1 MKKVSGRAIFPLILA
16 IVLLAGTVLLCVR
29 YFVKAG
35 EWVTFSGSPHV
46 YTGVNLDGGIV
57 TDRDG
62 TLLLDS
68 TDGRTYSA
76 DAVTRT
82 ATMHLLGDRYGY
94 IQAPLLGSFADDMIG
109 FDKINGLYGAEGTE
123 ANAALT
129 LSAAAQTAAYQALG
143 NYHGTVGVY
152 NYKTGEI
159 LCAVTSPSYD
169 PDNMPD
175 VDADTSGAYEGVY
188 VNRFFQAA
196 YTPGSIFKIVTLAA
210 AIETVPD
217 WESLTFTCEGK
228 TIIGGQEII
237 CEGVH
242 GTITLKQ
249 ALAHSCNVAFGELAG
264 KVGTKALMEYA
275 EKLGLSESFEC
286 DGIPVKAGTV
296 DLKDADAGDLA
307 WAGIGQYTD
316 QVNALTFMRAMGRI
330 AGGGT
335 GAEPYLMAKITRG
348 EKTAY
353 EAKTETSSRALKAET
368 AAKLTEYLRNNVA
381 TMYGDWQF
389 GGLNVCA
396 KSGTA
401 EHEGETADAMFAGFC
416 VDENCPLAFVVF
428 VENGG
433 SGQRSGRADRRKG
446 FAGLRCGNQQINW
459 GLTNAAVLCMIM
471 GLFREVTRNGPG
483 FDRRLISGVVSKW
496 S

>member
-29 YFVKAG
+29 YFAKADG
-35 EWVTFSGSPHV
+35 WVTFSGSPHV
-46 YTGVNLDGGIV
+46 YTGVNLDGGVV

-68 TDGRTYSA
+68 TDGRTYSD
-76 DAVTRT
+76 DAATRT

-94 IQAPLLGSFADDMIG
+94 IQAPLLGSFADYMIG

-175 VDADTSGAYEGVY
+175 VDADTSGAYDGVY

-217 WESLTFTCEGK
+217 WENLTFTCEGK

-348 EKTAY
+348 EKTVY
-353 EAKTETSSRALKAET
+353 EAKTEMSSRALKAET

-381 TMYGDWQF
+381 TMYGDGQF
-389 GGLNVCA
+389 SGLNVCA

-433 SGQRSGRADRRKG
+433 SGSAVAAPIAAKVLQVCA
-446 FAGLRCGNQQINW
+446 AAIN
-459 GLTNAAVLCMIM
+459 
-471 GLFREVTRNGPG
+471 R
-483 FDRRLISGVVSKW
+483 
-496 S
+496 

>member
-29 YFVKAG
+29 YFAKAD

-46 YTGVNLDGGIV
+46 YTGVNLDGGVV

-175 VDADTSGAYEGVY
+175 VDADTSGAYDGVY

-381 TMYGDWQF
+381 TMYGDGQF

-433 SGQRSGRADRRKG
+433 SGSAV
-446 FAGLRCGNQQINW
+446 
-459 GLTNAAVLCMIM
+459 AAPIAAKVLQVCAAAM
-471 GLFREVTRNGPG
+471 NG
-483 FDRRLISGVVSKW
+483 
-496 S
+496 

>member
-29 YFVKAG
+29 YFAKAG

-46 YTGVNLDGGIV
+46 YTGVNLDGGVV

-175 VDADTSGAYEGVY
+175 VDADTSGAYDGVY

-275 EKLGLSESFEC
+275 EKLGLTESFEC

-296 DLKDADAGDLA
+296 GLEDADAGDLA

-335 GAEPYLMAKITRG
+335 AAEPYLMAKITRG

-433 SGQRSGRADRRKG
+433 SGSAV
-446 FAGLRCGNQQINW
+446 
-459 GLTNAAVLCMIM
+459 AAPIAAKVLQVCAAE
-471 GLFREVTRNGPG
+471 LQ
-483 FDRRLISGVVSKW
+483 
-496 S
+496 

>member
-29 YFVKAG
+29 YFAKAD

-46 YTGVNLDGGIV
+46 YTGVNLDGGVV

-94 IQAPLLGSFADDMIG
+94 IQAPLLGSFADYMIG

-175 VDADTSGAYEGVY
+175 VDADTSGAYDGVY

-217 WESLTFTCEGK
+217 WENLTFTCEGK

-348 EKTAY
+348 EKTVY
-353 EAKTETSSRALKAET
+353 EAKTEMSSRALKAET

-381 TMYGDWQF
+381 TMYGDGQF
-389 GGLNVCA
+389 SGLNVCA

-433 SGQRSGRADRRKG
+433 SGSAVAAPIAAKVLQVCA
-446 FAGLRCGNQQINW
+446 AAIN
-459 GLTNAAVLCMIM
+459 
-471 GLFREVTRNGPG
+471 R
-483 FDRRLISGVVSKW
+483 
-496 S
+496 

>member
-16 IVLLAGTVLLCVR
+16 IVLLAGTALLCVR
-29 YFVKAG
+29 YFAKAD

-46 YTGVNLDGGIV
+46 YTGVNLDGGV
-57 TDRDG
+57 VYDRDG

-175 VDADTSGAYEGVY
+175 VDADTSGAYDGVY

-217 WESLTFTCEGK
+217 WENLTFTCEGK

-433 SGQRSGRADRRKG
+433 SGSAVAAPVAAKVLQVCA
-446 FAGLRCGNQQINW
+446 AAIN
-459 GLTNAAVLCMIM
+459 G
-471 GLFREVTRNGPG
+471 
-483 FDRRLISGVVSKW
+483 
-496 S
+496 

>member
-46 YTGVNLDGGIV
+46 YTGVNLDGGVV

-175 VDADTSGAYEGVY
+175 VDADTSGAYDGVY

-401 EHEGETADAMFAGFC
+401 EHEGKTADAMFAGFC

-433 SGQRSGRADRRKG
+433 SGSAVAAPIAAKVLQVCA
-446 FAGLRCGNQQINW
+446 AAIN
-459 GLTNAAVLCMIM
+459 
-471 GLFREVTRNGPG
+471 R
-483 FDRRLISGVVSKW
+483 
-496 S
+496 

>member
-29 YFVKAG
+29 YFAKAD

-46 YTGVNLDGGIV
+46 YTGVNLDGGVV

-76 DAVTRT
+76 DAVMRT

-175 VDADTSGAYEGVY
+175 VDADTSGAYDGVY

-217 WESLTFTCEGK
+217 WENLTFTCEGK

-275 EKLGLSESFEC
+275 EKLGLTESFEC

-335 GAEPYLMAKITRG
+335 GAVPYLMAKITRG

-433 SGQRSGRADRRKG
+433 SGSAV
-446 FAGLRCGNQQINW
+446 
-459 GLTNAAVLCMIM
+459 AAPIAAKVLQVCAAAM
-471 GLFREVTRNGPG
+471 NG
-483 FDRRLISGVVSKW
+483 
-496 S
+496 

>member
-29 YFVKAG
+29 YFAKAD

-46 YTGVNLDGGIV
+46 YTGVNLDGGVV

-175 VDADTSGAYEGVY
+175 VDADTSGAYDGVY

-401 EHEGETADAMFAGFC
+401 EHEGKTADAMFAGFC

-433 SGQRSGRADRRKG
+433 SGSAV
-446 FAGLRCGNQQINW
+446 
-459 GLTNAAVLCMIM
+459 AAPIAAKVLQVCAAAM
-471 GLFREVTRNGPG
+471 NG
-483 FDRRLISGVVSKW
+483 
-496 S
+496 

>member
-29 YFVKAG
+29 YFVKAD

-46 YTGVNLDGGIV
+46 YTGVNLDGGVV

-175 VDADTSGAYEGVY
+175 VDADTSGAYDGVY

-217 WESLTFTCEGK
+217 WENLTFTCEGK

-381 TMYGDWQF
+381 TMYGDGQF

-433 SGQRSGRADRRKG
+433 SGSAV
-446 FAGLRCGNQQINW
+446 
-459 GLTNAAVLCMIM
+459 AAPIAAKVLQVCAAAM
-471 GLFREVTRNGPG
+471 NG
-483 FDRRLISGVVSKW
+483 
-496 S
+496 

>member
-29 YFVKAG
+29 YFAKAD

-46 YTGVNLDGGIV
+46 YTGVNLDGGVV

-94 IQAPLLGSFADDMIG
+94 IQAPLLGSFADYMIG

-175 VDADTSGAYEGVY
+175 VDADTSGAYDGVY
-188 VNRFFQAA
+188 VNRFFQAT

-275 EKLGLSESFEC
+275 EKLGLTESFAC

-389 GGLNVCA
+389 GELNVCA

-433 SGQRSGRADRRKG
+433 SGSAVAAPIAAKVLQVCA
-446 FAGLRCGNQQINW
+446 AAIN
-459 GLTNAAVLCMIM
+459 
-471 GLFREVTRNGPG
+471 R
-483 FDRRLISGVVSKW
+483 
-496 S
+496 

>member
-29 YFVKAG
+29 YFAKAD

-46 YTGVNLDGGIV
+46 YTGVNLDGGVV

-94 IQAPLLGSFADDMIG
+94 IQAPLLGSFADYMIG

-123 ANAALT
+123 ANATLT
-129 LSAAAQTAAYQALG
+129 LSASAQTAAYQALG

-175 VDADTSGAYEGVY
+175 VDADTSGAYDGVY

-217 WESLTFTCEGK
+217 WENLTFTCEGK

-389 GGLNVCA
+389 GELNVCA

-433 SGQRSGRADRRKG
+433 SGSAV
-446 FAGLRCGNQQINW
+446 
-459 GLTNAAVLCMIM
+459 AAPIAAKVLQVCAAAM
-471 GLFREVTRNGPG
+471 NG
-483 FDRRLISGVVSKW
+483 
-496 S
+496 

>member
-29 YFVKAG
+29 YFAKAD

-46 YTGVNLDGGIV
+46 YTGVNLDGGVV

-62 TLLLDS
+62 ALLLDS

-169 PDNMPD
+169 PENMPD
-175 VDADTSGAYEGVY
+175 VDADTSGAYDGVY

-217 WESLTFTCEGK
+217 WENLTFTCEGK

-433 SGQRSGRADRRKG
+433 SGSAVAAPIAAKVLQVCA
-446 FAGLRCGNQQINW
+446 AAIN
-459 GLTNAAVLCMIM
+459 
-471 GLFREVTRNGPG
+471 R
-483 FDRRLISGVVSKW
+483 
-496 S
+496 

>member
-29 YFVKAG
+29 YFAKAD

-46 YTGVNLDGGIV
+46 YTGVNLDGGVV

-175 VDADTSGAYEGVY
+175 VDADTSGAYDGVY

-217 WESLTFTCEGK
+217 WENLTFTCEGK

-335 GAEPYLMAKITRG
+335 AAEPYLMAKITRG
-348 EKTAY
+348 EKTVY
-353 EAKTETSSRALKAET
+353 EAKSETSSRALKAET

-433 SGQRSGRADRRKG
+433 SGSAV
-446 FAGLRCGNQQINW
+446 
-459 GLTNAAVLCMIM
+459 AAPIAAKVLQVCAAE
-471 GLFREVTRNGPG
+471 LQ
-483 FDRRLISGVVSKW
+483 
-496 S
+496 

>member
-29 YFVKAG
+29 YFAKAD

-46 YTGVNLDGGIV
+46 YTGVNLDGGVV

-175 VDADTSGAYEGVY
+175 VDADTSGAYDGVY

-275 EKLGLSESFEC
+275 EKLGLTESFAC

-316 QVNALTFMRAMGRI
+316 QVNALTFLRAMGRI

-335 GAEPYLMAKITRG
+335 AAEPYLMAKITRG
-348 EKTAY
+348 EKTVY
-353 EAKTETSSRALKAET
+353 GAKTETSSRALKAET

-433 SGQRSGRADRRKG
+433 SGSAV
-446 FAGLRCGNQQINW
+446 
-459 GLTNAAVLCMIM
+459 AAPIAAKVLQVCAAE
-471 GLFREVTRNGPG
+471 LQ
-483 FDRRLISGVVSKW
+483 
-496 S
+496 

>member
-29 YFVKAG
+29 YFAKAD

-46 YTGVNLDGGIV
+46 YTGVNLDGGVV

-175 VDADTSGAYEGVY
+175 VDADTSGAHDGVY

-217 WESLTFTCEGK
+217 WENLTFTCEGK

-433 SGQRSGRADRRKG
+433 SGSAVAAPIAAKVLQVCA
-446 FAGLRCGNQQINW
+446 AAIN
-459 GLTNAAVLCMIM
+459 G
-471 GLFREVTRNGPG
+471 
-483 FDRRLISGVVSKW
+483 
-496 S
+496 

>member
-29 YFVKAG
+29 YFAKAD

-46 YTGVNLDGGIV
+46 YTGVNLDGGVV

-175 VDADTSGAYEGVY
+175 VEADTSGAYDGVY

-217 WESLTFTCEGK
+217 WENLTFTCEGK

-353 EAKTETSSRALKAET
+353 EAKTETSSRALTAET

-381 TMYGDWQF
+381 TMYGDGQF

-401 EHEGETADAMFAGFC
+401 EHEGKTADAMFAGFC

-433 SGQRSGRADRRKG
+433 SGSAVAAPIAAKVLQVCA
-446 FAGLRCGNQQINW
+446 AAIN
-459 GLTNAAVLCMIM
+459 
-471 GLFREVTRNGPG
+471 R
-483 FDRRLISGVVSKW
+483 
-496 S
+496 

>member
-29 YFVKAG
+29 YFAKAD

-46 YTGVNLDGGIV
+46 YTGVNLDGGVV

-175 VDADTSGAYEGVY
+175 VDADTSGAYDGVY

-217 WESLTFTCEGK
+217 WENLTFTCEGK

-275 EKLGLSESFEC
+275 EKLGLTESFAC

-433 SGQRSGRADRRKG
+433 SGSAVAAPIAAKVLQVCA
-446 FAGLRCGNQQINW
+446 AAIN
-459 GLTNAAVLCMIM
+459 
-471 GLFREVTRNGPG
+471 R
-483 FDRRLISGVVSKW
+483 
-496 S
+496 

>member
-16 IVLLAGTVLLCVR
+16 IVLLAGTALLCVR
-29 YFVKAG
+29 YFAKAD

-46 YTGVNLDGGIV
+46 YTGVNLDGGVV

-62 TLLLDS
+62 ALLLDS

-175 VDADTSGAYEGVY
+175 VDADTSGAYDGVY

-217 WESLTFTCEGK
+217 WENLTFTCEGK

-353 EAKTETSSRALKAET
+353 EAKTETSSRALTAET

-381 TMYGDWQF
+381 TMYGDGQF

-401 EHEGETADAMFAGFC
+401 EHEGKTADAMFAGFC

-433 SGQRSGRADRRKG
+433 SGSAVAAPIAAKVLQVCA
-446 FAGLRCGNQQINW
+446 AAIN
-459 GLTNAAVLCMIM
+459 
-471 GLFREVTRNGPG
+471 R
-483 FDRRLISGVVSKW
+483 
-496 S
+496 

>member
-29 YFVKAG
+29 YFAKAD

-46 YTGVNLDGGIV
+46 YTGVNLDGGVV

-62 TLLLDS
+62 ALLLDS

-175 VDADTSGAYEGVY
+175 VDADTSGAYDGVY

-401 EHEGETADAMFAGFC
+401 EHEGKTADAMFAGFC

-433 SGQRSGRADRRKG
+433 SGSAVAAPIAAKVLQVCA
-446 FAGLRCGNQQINW
+446 AAIN
-459 GLTNAAVLCMIM
+459 
-471 GLFREVTRNGPG
+471 R
-483 FDRRLISGVVSKW
+483 
-496 S
+496 

>member
-29 YFVKAG
+29 YFAKAD

-46 YTGVNLDGGIV
+46 YTGVNLDGGVV

-175 VDADTSGAYEGVY
+175 VDADTSGAYDGVY

-217 WESLTFTCEGK
+217 WENLTFTCEGK

-335 GAEPYLMAKITRG
+335 GAVPYLMAKITRG

-433 SGQRSGRADRRKG
+433 SGSAVAAPIAAKVLQVCA
-446 FAGLRCGNQQINW
+446 AAIN
-459 GLTNAAVLCMIM
+459 
-471 GLFREVTRNGPG
+471 R
-483 FDRRLISGVVSKW
+483 
-496 S
+496 

>member
-29 YFVKAG
+29 YFAKAD

-46 YTGVNLDGGIV
+46 YTGVNLDGGVV

-68 TDGRTYSA
+68 TDGRIYSA

-123 ANAALT
+123 ANATLT
-129 LSAAAQTAAYQALG
+129 LSASAQTAAYQALG

-175 VDADTSGAYEGVY
+175 VDADTSGAYDGVY

-286 DGIPVKAGTV
+286 NGIPVKAGTV

-433 SGQRSGRADRRKG
+433 SGSAVAAPIAAKVLQVCA
-446 FAGLRCGNQQINW
+446 AAIN
-459 GLTNAAVLCMIM
+459 
-471 GLFREVTRNGPG
+471 R
-483 FDRRLISGVVSKW
+483 
-496 S
+496 

>member
-175 VDADTSGAYEGVY
+175 VDADTSGAYDGVY

-335 GAEPYLMAKITRG
+335 GAVPYLMAKITRG

-433 SGQRSGRADRRKG
+433 SGSAVAAPIAAKVLQVCA
-446 FAGLRCGNQQINW
+446 AAIN
-459 GLTNAAVLCMIM
+459 
-471 GLFREVTRNGPG
+471 R
-483 FDRRLISGVVSKW
+483 
-496 S
+496 

>member
-29 YFVKAG
+29 YFAKAD

-46 YTGVNLDGGIV
+46 YTGVNLDGGVV

-62 TLLLDS
+62 ALLLDS

-175 VDADTSGAYEGVY
+175 VDADTSGAYDGVY

-353 EAKTETSSRALKAET
+353 EAKTETSSRALTAET

-401 EHEGETADAMFAGFC
+401 EHEGKTADAMFAGFC

-433 SGQRSGRADRRKG
+433 SGSAVAAPIAAKVLQVCA
-446 FAGLRCGNQQINW
+446 AAIN
-459 GLTNAAVLCMIM
+459 
-471 GLFREVTRNGPG
+471 R
-483 FDRRLISGVVSKW
+483 
-496 S
+496 

>member
-46 YTGVNLDGGIV
+46 YTGVNLDGGVV

-62 TLLLDS
+62 ALLLDS

-94 IQAPLLGSFADDMIG
+94 IQAPLLGSFADYMIG

-175 VDADTSGAYEGVY
+175 VDADKSGAYDGVY

-217 WESLTFTCEGK
+217 WENLTFTCEGK

-401 EHEGETADAMFAGFC
+401 EHEGKTADAMFAGFC

-433 SGQRSGRADRRKG
+433 SGSAV
-446 FAGLRCGNQQINW
+446 AAPIAANRC
-459 GLTNAAVLCMIM
+459 
-471 GLFREVTRNGPG
+471 E
-483 FDRRLISGVVSKW
+483 
-496 S
+496 

>member
-29 YFVKAG
+29 YFAKAD

-46 YTGVNLDGGIV
+46 YTGVNLDGGVV

-175 VDADTSGAYEGVY
+175 IDADTSGAYDGVY

-335 GAEPYLMAKITRG
+335 AAEPYLMAKITRG

-433 SGQRSGRADRRKG
+433 SGSAV
-446 FAGLRCGNQQINW
+446 
-459 GLTNAAVLCMIM
+459 AAPIAAKVLQVCAAAM
-471 GLFREVTRNGPG
+471 NG
-483 FDRRLISGVVSKW
+483 
-496 S
+496 

>member
-29 YFVKAG
+29 YFAKAD

-46 YTGVNLDGGIV
+46 YTGVNLDGGVV

-175 VDADTSGAYEGVY
+175 VDADTSGAYDGVY

-217 WESLTFTCEGK
+217 WENLTFTCEGK

-433 SGQRSGRADRRKG
+433 SGSAV
-446 FAGLRCGNQQINW
+446 
-459 GLTNAAVLCMIM
+459 AAPVAAKVLQVCAAAM
-471 GLFREVTRNGPG
+471 NG
-483 FDRRLISGVVSKW
+483 
-496 S
+496 

>member
-29 YFVKAG
+29 YFAKAD

-46 YTGVNLDGGIV
+46 YTGVNLDGGV
-57 TDRDG
+57 VNDRDG

-175 VDADTSGAYEGVY
+175 VDADTSGAYDGVY

-217 WESLTFTCEGK
+217 WENLTFTCEGK

-433 SGQRSGRADRRKG
+433 SGSAV
-446 FAGLRCGNQQINW
+446 
-459 GLTNAAVLCMIM
+459 AAPIAAKVLQVCAAAM
-471 GLFREVTRNGPG
+471 NG
-483 FDRRLISGVVSKW
+483 
-496 S
+496 

>member
-16 IVLLAGTVLLCVR
+16 IVLLAGTALLCVR
-29 YFVKAG
+29 YFAKAD

-46 YTGVNLDGGIV
+46 YTGVNLDGGVV

-94 IQAPLLGSFADDMIG
+94 IQVPLLGSFADDMIG

-123 ANAALT
+123 ANATLT
-129 LSAAAQTAAYQALG
+129 LSASAQTAAYQALG

-175 VDADTSGAYEGVY
+175 VDADTSGAYDGVY

-217 WESLTFTCEGK
+217 WENLTFTCEGK

-335 GAEPYLMAKITRG
+335 AAEPYLMAKITRG

-433 SGQRSGRADRRKG
+433 SGSAVAAPIAAKVLQVCA
-446 FAGLRCGNQQINW
+446 AAIN
-459 GLTNAAVLCMIM
+459 
-471 GLFREVTRNGPG
+471 R
-483 FDRRLISGVVSKW
+483 
-496 S
+496 

>member
-29 YFVKAG
+29 YFAKADG
-35 EWVTFSGSPHV
+35 WVTFSGSPHV
-46 YTGVNLDGGIV
+46 YTGVNLDGGVV

-68 TDGRTYSA
+68 TDGRTYSD
-76 DAVTRT
+76 DAATRT

-175 VDADTSGAYEGVY
+175 VDADTSGAYDGVY

-217 WESLTFTCEGK
+217 WENLTFTCEGK

-275 EKLGLSESFEC
+275 EKLGLSESFGC

-368 AAKLTEYLRNNVA
+368 AAKMTEYLRNNVA
-381 TMYGDWQF
+381 TIYGDGQF
-389 GGLNVCA
+389 SGLNVCA

-433 SGQRSGRADRRKG
+433 SGSAVAAPIAAKALQVCA
-446 FAGLRCGNQQINW
+446 AAIN
-459 GLTNAAVLCMIM
+459 
-471 GLFREVTRNGPG
+471 R
-483 FDRRLISGVVSKW
+483 
-496 S
+496 

>member
-29 YFVKAG
+29 YFAKAD

-46 YTGVNLDGGIV
+46 YTGVNLDGGVV

-68 TDGRTYSA
+68 TDGRTYSD
-76 DAVTRT
+76 DAATRT

-175 VDADTSGAYEGVY
+175 VDADTSGAYDGVY

-217 WESLTFTCEGK
+217 WENLTFTCEGK

-264 KVGTKALMEYA
+264 EVGTKALMEYA

-348 EKTAY
+348 EKTVY
-353 EAKTETSSRALKAET
+353 EAKTEMSSRALKAET
-368 AAKLTEYLRNNVA
+368 AAKMTEYLRNNVA
-381 TMYGDWQF
+381 TIYGDGQF
-389 GGLNVCA
+389 SGLNVCA

-433 SGQRSGRADRRKG
+433 SGSAVAAPIAAKALQVCA
-446 FAGLRCGNQQINW
+446 AAIN
-459 GLTNAAVLCMIM
+459 
-471 GLFREVTRNGPG
+471 R
-483 FDRRLISGVVSKW
+483 
-496 S
+496 

>member
-29 YFVKAG
+29 YFAKAD

-46 YTGVNLDGGIV
+46 YTGVNLDGGVV

-175 VDADTSGAYEGVY
+175 VEADTSGAYDGVY

-275 EKLGLSESFEC
+275 EKLGLTESFEC

-433 SGQRSGRADRRKG
+433 SGSAVAAPVAAKVLQVCA
-446 FAGLRCGNQQINW
+446 AAIN
-459 GLTNAAVLCMIM
+459 G
-471 GLFREVTRNGPG
+471 
-483 FDRRLISGVVSKW
+483 
-496 S
+496 

>member
-29 YFVKAG
+29 YFAKAD

-46 YTGVNLDGGIV
+46 YTGVNLDGGVV

-68 TDGRTYSA
+68 TDGRTYSD
-76 DAVTRT
+76 DAATRT

-175 VDADTSGAYEGVY
+175 VDADTSGAYDGVY

-264 KVGTKALMEYA
+264 EVGTKALMEYA

-348 EKTAY
+348 EKTVY
-353 EAKTETSSRALKAET
+353 EAKTEMSSRALKAET
-368 AAKLTEYLRNNVA
+368 AAKMTEYLRNNVA
-381 TMYGDWQF
+381 TIYGDGQF
-389 GGLNVCA
+389 SGLNVCA

-433 SGQRSGRADRRKG
+433 SGSAVAAPIAAKVLQVCA
-446 FAGLRCGNQQINW
+446 AAIN
-459 GLTNAAVLCMIM
+459 
-471 GLFREVTRNGPG
+471 R
-483 FDRRLISGVVSKW
+483 
-496 S
+496 

>member
-29 YFVKAG
+29 YFAKAD

-46 YTGVNLDGGIV
+46 YTGVNLDGGVV

-68 TDGRTYSA
+68 TDGRPYSA

-82 ATMHLLGDRYGY
+82 ATMPLLGDRYGY

-175 VDADTSGAYEGVY
+175 VDADTSGAYDGVY

-210 AIETVPD
+210 AIETEPD
-217 WESLTFTCEGK
+217 WENLTFTCEGK

-353 EAKTETSSRALKAET
+353 EAKTETSSRALTAET

-381 TMYGDWQF
+381 TMYGDGQF

-401 EHEGETADAMFAGFC
+401 EHEGKTADAMFAGFC

-433 SGQRSGRADRRKG
+433 SGSAVAAPIAAKVLQVCA
-446 FAGLRCGNQQINW
+446 AAIN
-459 GLTNAAVLCMIM
+459 
-471 GLFREVTRNGPG
+471 R
-483 FDRRLISGVVSKW
+483 
-496 S
+496 

>member
-46 YTGVNLDGGIV
+46 YTGVNLDGGVV

-175 VDADTSGAYEGVY
+175 VEADTSGAYDGVY

-217 WESLTFTCEGK
+217 WENLTFTCEGK

-381 TMYGDWQF
+381 TMYGDGQF

-401 EHEGETADAMFAGFC
+401 EHEGKTADAMFAGFC

-433 SGQRSGRADRRKG
+433 SGSAVAAPIAAKVLQVCA
-446 FAGLRCGNQQINW
+446 AAIN
-459 GLTNAAVLCMIM
+459 
-471 GLFREVTRNGPG
+471 R
-483 FDRRLISGVVSKW
+483 
-496 S
+496 

>member
-29 YFVKAG
+29 YFAKAD

-46 YTGVNLDGGIV
+46 YTGVNLDGGV
-57 TDRDG
+57 VYDRDG

-175 VDADTSGAYEGVY
+175 VDADTSGVYDGVY

-353 EAKTETSSRALKAET
+353 EAKTETSSRALTAET

-381 TMYGDWQF
+381 TMYGDGQF

-401 EHEGETADAMFAGFC
+401 EHEGKTADAMFAGFC

-433 SGQRSGRADRRKG
+433 SGSAVAAPIAAKVLQVCA
-446 FAGLRCGNQQINW
+446 AAIN
-459 GLTNAAVLCMIM
+459 
-471 GLFREVTRNGPG
+471 R
-483 FDRRLISGVVSKW
+483 
-496 S
+496 

>member
-29 YFVKAG
+29 YFAKAD

-46 YTGVNLDGGIV
+46 YTGVNLDGGVV

-123 ANAALT
+123 ANATLT
-129 LSAAAQTAAYQALG
+129 LSASAQTAAYQALG

-175 VDADTSGAYEGVY
+175 VDADTSGAYDGVY

-210 AIETVPD
+210 EIETVPD

-389 GGLNVCA
+389 GELNVCA

-433 SGQRSGRADRRKG
+433 SGSAVAAPIAAKVLQVCA
-446 FAGLRCGNQQINW
+446 AAIN
-459 GLTNAAVLCMIM
+459 
-471 GLFREVTRNGPG
+471 R
-483 FDRRLISGVVSKW
+483 
-496 S
+496 

>member
-29 YFVKAG
+29 YFAKAD

-46 YTGVNLDGGIV
+46 YTGVNLDGGVV

-175 VDADTSGAYEGVY
+175 VDTDTSGAYDGVY

-275 EKLGLSESFEC
+275 EKLGLTESFAC

-316 QVNALTFMRAMGRI
+316 QVNALTFLRAMGRI

-335 GAEPYLMAKITRG
+335 AAEPYLMAKITRG
-348 EKTAY
+348 EKTVY
-353 EAKTETSSRALKAET
+353 GAKTETSSRALKAET

-433 SGQRSGRADRRKG
+433 SGSAV
-446 FAGLRCGNQQINW
+446 
-459 GLTNAAVLCMIM
+459 AAPIAAKVLQVCAAE
-471 GLFREVTRNGPG
+471 LQ
-483 FDRRLISGVVSKW
+483 
-496 S
+496 

>member
-29 YFVKAG
+29 YFAKAD

-46 YTGVNLDGGIV
+46 YTGVNLDGGVV

-68 TDGRTYSA
+68 TDGRTYSD
-76 DAVTRT
+76 DAATRT

-94 IQAPLLGSFADDMIG
+94 IQAPLLGSFADYMIG

-175 VDADTSGAYEGVY
+175 VDADTSGAYDGVY

-217 WESLTFTCEGK
+217 WENLTFTCEGK

-264 KVGTKALMEYA
+264 KVGTKALTEYA
-275 EKLGLSESFEC
+275 EKLGLSESFGC

-348 EKTAY
+348 EKSVY
-353 EAKTETSSRALKAET
+353 EAKTEMSSRALKAET
-368 AAKLTEYLRNNVA
+368 AAKMTEYLRNNVA
-381 TMYGDWQF
+381 TIYGDGQF
-389 GGLNVCA
+389 SGLNVCA

-433 SGQRSGRADRRKG
+433 SGSAVAAPIAAKALQVCA
-446 FAGLRCGNQQINW
+446 AAIN
-459 GLTNAAVLCMIM
+459 
-471 GLFREVTRNGPG
+471 R
-483 FDRRLISGVVSKW
+483 
-496 S
+496 